1 MPQLSA
7 FTLTLMRMPP
17 VASTGEAAV
26 ALGSAG
32 VPVFPVA
39 VGGKQPLTRHGFHDA
54 TTDLDQIRRWWS
66 STPGANIGMPTGAAS
81 GLVVVDVD
89 VHGPANGYVAL
100 DRADNAGLLAG
111 WEALIQTPTA
121 GLHAYYPAT
130 PGTEQRSWQAARA
143 GIDFRGDGGYI
154 IVPPSNR
161 IIEGQRCSYRLE
173 QVTRDQ
179 PQPLDAGPLRRFL
192 DPPPPQT
199 HGSQSQAMDRGVNL
213 ERLAAWVGRLQEGE
227 RNHGLFWAACTMA
240 EHHVPPGQ
248 TLDVLTTAG
257 GQAGLSVREV
267 TVTVRSAYRTV
278 TTAPTTANVPTSKS
292 PSPAASLDRS
302 PPLPSPLRSL
312 S

>member
-1 MPQLSA
+1 MPGLSA
-7 FTLTLMRMPP
+7 FTQTLMRMPP
-17 VASTGEAAV
+17 GASTGEAAM
-26 ALGSAG
+26 AMASAG
-32 VPVFPVA
+32 IPVFPVA
-39 VGGKQPLTRHGFHDA
+39 VNGKQPLTRHGFHDA
-54 TTDLDQIRRWWS
+54 TTSHAQIRHWWA
-66 STPGANIGMPTGAAS
+66 STPGANVGMPTGARS
-81 GLVVVDVD
+81 GVVVVDVD

-100 DRADNAGLLAG
+100 DRSDRAGLLTG
-111 WEALIQTPTA
+111 WEALIQTPSD

-154 IVPPSNR
+154 IAPPSSR
-161 IIEGQRCSYRLE
+161 VIDGQRCVYRLE

-179 PQPLDAGPLRRFL
+179 PQLLDARRLRRFL
-192 DPPPPQT
+192 DPPPPRT
-199 HGSQSQAMDRGVNL
+199 HGPRSQSMDHGVDV

-278 TTAPTTANVPTSKS
+278 TTAPTSLSAA
-292 PSPAASLDRS
+292 PAALEHPPPRAAS
-302 PPLPSPLRSL
+302 PVRSL
-312 S
+312 P

>member
-1 MPQLSA
+1 MPGLSA
-7 FTLTLMRMPP
+7 FTQTLMRMPP
-17 VASTGEAAV
+17 GASTGEAAM
-26 ALGSAG
+26 AMASAG
-32 VPVFPVA
+32 IPVYPVA
-39 VGGKQPLTRHGFHDA
+39 VNGKQPLTRHGFHDA
-54 TTDLDQIRRWWS
+54 TTSHAQIRHWWA
-66 STPGANIGMPTGAAS
+66 STPGANVGMPTGARS
-81 GLVVVDVD
+81 GVVVVDVD

-100 DRADNAGLLAG
+100 DRSDRAGLLTG
-111 WEALIQTPTA
+111 WEALIQTPSD

-154 IVPPSNR
+154 IAPPSSR
-161 IIEGQRCSYRLE
+161 VIDGQRCVYRLE

-179 PQPLDAGPLRRFL
+179 PQLLDARRLRRFL
-192 DPPPPQT
+192 DPPPPRT
-199 HGSQSQAMDRGVNL
+199 HGPRSQAMDHGVDV

-278 TTAPTTANVPTSKS
+278 TTAPTSLSAA
-292 PSPAASLDRS
+292 PAALEHPPPRAAS
-302 PPLPSPLRSL
+302 PVRSL
-312 S
+312 P

>member
-1 MPQLSA
+1 MPGLSA
-7 FTLTLMRMPP
+7 FTQALMRMPP
-17 VASTGEAAV
+17 GASMGEAAM
-26 ALGSAG
+26 ALASAG

-39 VGGKQPLTRHGFHDA
+39 VNGKQPLTRHGFHDA
-54 TTDLDQIRRWWS
+54 TANLAQVRDWWS
-66 STPGANIGMPTGAAS
+66 AFPRANVGMPTGASS
-81 GLVVVDVD
+81 GVVVVDVD

-100 DRADNAGLLAG
+100 DRADRAGLLEG
-111 WEALIQTPTA
+111 WEALIQTPTD

-130 PGTEQRSWQAARA
+130 SGSEQRSWQVARA

-154 IVPPSNR
+154 IVPPSSR
-161 IIEGQRCSYRLE
+161 IIDGQRCVYRLE

-179 PQPLDAGPLRRFL
+179 PQPLDAGRLRRFL
-192 DPPPPQT
+192 DPPPPRT
-199 HGSQSQAMDRGVNL
+199 HGPDSQAMDHGVDV

-278 TTAPTTANVPTSKS
+278 TTAPIS
-292 PSPAASLDRS
+292 PSAPAAALEH
-302 PPLPSPLRSL
+302 PPPRMAVPVRGLP
-312 S
+312 